1 RNLEVALLLTVECNA
16 LVVLEPTFL
25 DTWAWVLYK
34 MGRYAEAQVKI
45 ELALQL
51 LEEAD
56 RAGTY
61 MHAAKIEQALGDKEK
76 AKVYRMKEALLKQL

>member
-1 RNLEVALLLTVECNA
+1 M
-16 LVVLEPTFL
+16 
-25 DTWAWVLYK
+25 YK

-45 ELALQL
+45 ELALQM

-61 MHAAKIEQALGDKEK
+61 IHAAKIEQALGNNEK
-76 AKVYRMKEALLKQL
+76 ATVYRMKEALLKQL

>member
-1 RNLEVALLLTVECNA
+1 
-16 LVVLEPTFL
+16 
-25 DTWAWVLYK
+25 

-45 ELALQL
+45 ELALQM

-61 MHAAKIEQALGDKEK
+61 IHAAKIEQALGNNEK
-76 AKVYRMKEALLKQL
+76 ATVYRMKEALLKQL